1 MRGGLK
7 EVVLF
12 NVQEER
18 LKAAMEAYTSLLLH
32 IAWSYVGNTAEAEDI
47 VQEVFFTYYQKAP
60 EFRNAEHEKAWLLRV
75 TGNRCK
81 NVLKSN
87 WFKKTLLG
95 EEVYRYREEFYS
107 GVMEAILQLP
117 VKYREVICLYYVEGY
132 SIKEI
137 AAMLKRSVTAVG
149 TQLER
154 ARKKLKIELE
164 EEV

>member
-18 LKAAMEAYTSLLLH
+18 LKAAMEAYTSLLLR

-137 AAMLKRSVTAVG
+137 AVMLKRSVTAVG